1 VIAADTLTGIQD
13 FRADEKALQIL
24 EQFRGRCGRRDNKGL
39 LAIQTS
45 QPAHPVYMKL
55 ISEAAVP
62 EVHDLLEERK
72 EFHFAPYSRIIQ
84 ISVRDQH
91 EERAGTMSGKLA
103 EALSASLKDTSR
115 EIVTGPYQPVIDK
128 IADMHIRCIRISLPK
143 NRMLKENKDAIRHAI
158 NVFEKER
165 KYDGHIVVNVD
176 PA

>member
-1 VIAADTLTGIQD
+1 
-13 FRADEKALQIL
+13 
-24 EQFRGRCGRRDNKGL
+24 
-39 LAIQTS
+39 
-45 QPAHPVYMKL
+45 M
-55 ISEAAVP
+55 SE
-62 EVHDLLEERK
+62 
-72 EFHFAPYSRIIQ
+72 
-84 ISVRDQH
+84 
-91 EERAGTMSGKLA
+91 KLA

-115 EIVTGPYQPVIDK
+115 EIITGPYQPVIDK